1 MIIEKTLAFS
11 SGFRYNIQRI
21 ISFCGQRVEHWAL
34 HSGAGFWGKETM
46 HIVPG
51 FVVRQIAG
59 ETVAIPAGAAARAL
73 SGLLALN
80 GSGRLLFERLQT
92 EQTEDSLVQFL
103 LEQYEI
109 DEATAKSDVAEFLQT
124 LRDSGVLI
132 EP

>member
-1 MIIEKTLAFS
+1 
-11 SGFRYNIQRI
+11 
-21 ISFCGQRVEHWAL
+21 
-34 HSGAGFWGKETM
+34 M

-59 ETVAIPAGAAARAL
+59 ETVAIPAGEAARAL

-92 EQTEDSLVQFL
+92 EQTEEALVRLL
-103 LEQYEI
+103 LEEYEI
-109 DEATAKSDVAEFLQT
+109 AEATAKSDVAEFLEP
-124 LRDSGVLI
+124 LRANGVLI

>member
-1 MIIEKTLAFS
+1 
-11 SGFRYNIQRI
+11 
-21 ISFCGQRVEHWAL
+21 
-34 HSGAGFWGKETM
+34 M

-59 ETVAIPAGAAARAL
+59 ETVAIPAGEAARAL

-92 EQTEDSLVQFL
+92 EQTADSLVQYL

-109 DEATAKSDVAEFLQT
+109 DALTAKADVAEFLGI
-124 LRDSGVLI
+124 LRENGVLV

>member
-1 MIIEKTLAFS
+1 
-11 SGFRYNIQRI
+11 
-21 ISFCGQRVEHWAL
+21 
-34 HSGAGFWGKETM
+34 M

-59 ETVAIPAGAAARAL
+59 ETVAIPAGTAARAL

-80 GSGRLLFERLQT
+80 GSGGLLFERLQT

-109 DEATAKSDVAEFLQT
+109 DEDTAKSDVAEFLQT
-124 LRDSGVLI
+124 LRESGVLI

>member
-1 MIIEKTLAFS
+1 
-11 SGFRYNIQRI
+11 
-21 ISFCGQRVEHWAL
+21 
-34 HSGAGFWGKETM
+34 M

-59 ETVAIPAGAAARAL
+59 ETVAIPAGEAARAL

-92 EQTEDSLVQFL
+92 EQTEDSLVQYL

-109 DEATAKSDVAEFLQT
+109 DAPTAKADVAEFLGI
-124 LRDSGVLI
+124 LRENGVLV

>member
-1 MIIEKTLAFS
+1 
-11 SGFRYNIQRI
+11 
-21 ISFCGQRVEHWAL
+21 
-34 HSGAGFWGKETM
+34 M

-92 EQTEDSLVQFL
+92 EQTEDSLVEFL

-109 DEATAKSDVAEFLQT
+109 DRDTAEADVAEFLDT
-124 LRDSGVLI
+124 LRSSGVLV

>member
-1 MIIEKTLAFS
+1 
-11 SGFRYNIQRI
+11 
-21 ISFCGQRVEHWAL
+21 
-34 HSGAGFWGKETM
+34 M

-59 ETVAIPAGAAARAL
+59 ETVAIPAGEAARAL

-92 EQTEDSLVQFL
+92 EQTEDGLVQFL

-109 DEATAKSDVAEFLQT
+109 DEATARADVAEFLEH
-124 LRDSGVLI
+124 LRTNGILI

>member
-1 MIIEKTLAFS
+1 
-11 SGFRYNIQRI
+11 
-21 ISFCGQRVEHWAL
+21 
-34 HSGAGFWGKETM
+34 M

-92 EQTEDSLVQFL
+92 EQTEESLTQFL

-109 DEATAKSDVAEFLQT
+109 DEATAKADVAEFLET
-124 LRDSGVLI
+124 LRASGVLV

>member
-1 MIIEKTLAFS
+1 
-11 SGFRYNIQRI
+11 
-21 ISFCGQRVEHWAL
+21 
-34 HSGAGFWGKETM
+34 M

-59 ETVAIPAGAAARAL
+59 ETVAIPAGEAARAL

-92 EQTEDSLVQFL
+92 EQTPDSLVQYL

-109 DEATAKSDVAEFLQT
+109 DALTAKADVAEFLGI
-124 LRDSGVLI
+124 LRENGVLV

>member
-1 MIIEKTLAFS
+1 
-11 SGFRYNIQRI
+11 
-21 ISFCGQRVEHWAL
+21 
-34 HSGAGFWGKETM
+34 M
-46 HIVPG
+46 HVVPG

-80 GSGRLLFERLQT
+80 GSGKLLFELLQSP
-92 EQTEDSLVQFL
+92 QSEDSLVQSL

-109 DEATAKSDVAEFLQT
+109 DEATAGADVAEFLQT
-124 LRDSGVLI
+124 LRENGVLI